1 MYENQIESKNIILE
15 TSFRGKCEAYGNPV
29 QIEQLLFNLLDNAVK
44 YIDPGGYL
52 KIRVVDDK
60 KQKQIVLNITNT
72 TSAIIKE
79 DLKHIFERFYRS
91 KSGNVKKSFGLGLSI
106 AKKIVEKHNGE
117 IQASFDKN
125 KKEVNFIVMLPT

>member
-1 MYENQIESKNIILE
+1 
-15 TSFRGKCEAYGNPV
+15 GKCEAYGNPV

-91 KSGNVKKSFGLGLSI
+91 KSGDVKKSFGRGLSI